1 MVIDSR
7 FATRTAIKVRTEF
20 YQENEVKSCPLSVKR
35 MEECWTRLAN
45 PTRLTSRFTW
55 IAMQSEDC
63 KSTDLHS
70 ETTLHCLVAVW
81 LLGGC
86 LLVTLYLP
94 IASDSSDALK
104 VPVNGRHSNSD
115 ERNPD
120 VPGELLKEIRSK
132 RWEGTFERGP
142 LKFIESDRLKGVN
155 WKSSKGVQQ
164 RRFIRD
170 SLEKFHKNRHE
181 RVHQKRFAIDWTPA
195 ECSQGNKFRIPRWE
209 FAVWHQAITW
219 TLGP

>member
-1 MVIDSR
+1 MKNGPQDWRERFAWGCNLLTRYYPKDTSMVIDSR

-35 MEECWTRLAN
+35 MEECWTGLAN

-55 IAMQSEDC
+55 ITMQSEDC
-63 KSTDLHS
+63 KSTDLHG
-70 ETTLHCLVAVW
+70 ETTLHCLVAIW

-104 VPVNGRHSNSD
+104 VPVNRRHSNSD

-142 LKFIESDRLKGVN
+142 LKFIESDRSKGVN

-164 RRFIRD
+164 RRFIRE
-170 SLEKFHKNRHE
+170 SLIGFH
-181 RVHQKRFAIDWTPA
+181 
-195 ECSQGNKFRIPRWE
+195 
-209 FAVWHQAITW
+209 
-219 TLGP
+219 